1 MSQSKATAVLF
12 TAASVS
18 LFAACASAPP
28 PKARMASTQATVQA
42 ARQLGAEQV
51 PNAEIELKRADDQ
64 ITHARA
70 LSKKG
75 DNDEADMML
84 QRASADA
91 DLATAYVRENE
102 ARTKAQAALERA
114 GMSSPG
120 TYETPQ
126 NPGPVYLGPEH
137 K

>member
-1 MSQSKATAVLF
+1 
-12 TAASVS
+12 
-18 LFAACASAPP
+18 
-28 PKARMASTQATVQA
+28 
-42 ARQLGAEQV
+42 V
-51 PNAEIELKRADDQ
+51 PNAEIELRRADDQ

-75 DNDEADMML
+75 DNEEADMML

-91 DLATAYVRENE
+91 DLAAAYVKENE

-114 GMSSPG
+114 GMS
-120 TYETPQ
+120 TPSEYQ
-126 NPGPVYLGPEH
+126 RPSNPGPIYLSPEG

>member
-1 MSQSKATAVLF
+1 MSHSKATAILF
-12 TAASVS
+12 TVASVS
-18 LFAACASAPP
+18 LFAACASSPP
-28 PKARMASTQATVQA
+28 PKARMASTQASVSA
-42 ARQLGAEQV
+42 ARDLGAEGV

-64 ITHARA
+64 INHARA

-75 DNDEADMML
+75 DNDSADMML

-91 DLATAYVRENE
+91 DLASAYVKENE

-114 GMSSPG
+114 GMSTPG
-120 TYETPQ
+120 AYENPSS
-126 NPGPVYLGPEH
+126 PGPVYLSPEG